1 MIGRPPSELLG
12 HLISDAIP
20 ETIGSRFE
28 GVSHRVAATGRSE
41 RFIEFHT
48 PLDATFSVVASPL
61 PGGISVYFHDV
72 SEEGGAASPPVEQ
85 PRGSTRLQALQRT
98 A

>member
-20 ETIGSRFE
+20 ETNGSR
-28 GVSHRVAATGRSE
+28 
-41 RFIEFHT
+41 
-48 PLDATFSVVASPL
+48 
-61 PGGISVYFHDV
+61 FHDV